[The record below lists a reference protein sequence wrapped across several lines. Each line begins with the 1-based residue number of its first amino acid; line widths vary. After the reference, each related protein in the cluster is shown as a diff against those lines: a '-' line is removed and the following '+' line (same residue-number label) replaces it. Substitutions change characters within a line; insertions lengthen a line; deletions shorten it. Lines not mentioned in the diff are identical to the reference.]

1 MLYVKDK
8 TTYTKRTKELQ
19 DKIEILLNE
28 YDDASIM
35 VLHNL
40 NVYKDEKDIVHI
52 DGRDINFIASNCLF
66 HPTKP
71 N

>member
-28 YDDASIM
+28 YDDA
-35 VLHNL
+35 
-40 NVYKDEKDIVHI
+40 
-52 DGRDINFIASNCLF
+52 
-66 HPTKP
+66 
-71 N
+71 